1 MTVHKF
7 YLLKFTSDI
16 INFSTTIHNA
26 IRQVLRGNQ
35 IGDSRLYKHSV

>member
-26 IRQVLRGNQ
+26 NKTGSERKKNR
-35 IGDSRLYKHSV
+35 